1 MSSAVV
7 QNSDQYTG
15 FVCLRTRTDYFITD
29 IIQNCGKEVEFP
41 VYLNFQSFLQC
52 SMKKKNDG
60 VFFFP

>member
-7 QNSDQYTG
+7 QNPDQCTG

-41 VYLNFQSFLQC
+41 VYLNFSH
-52 SMKKKNDG
+52 
-60 VFFFP
+60 FFSVA